1 MHIFSQTFLKELSL
15 TGKFRSTEI
24 NASNLSAL
32 HWHLNTRGEK
42 NVNRISTRK
51 D

>member
-1 MHIFSQTFLKELSL
+1 MRIFNQTFLKVLSL
-15 TGKFRSTEI
+15 TGKFRSMEI

-32 HWHLNTRGEK
+32 HWHINTREK
-42 NVNRISTRK
+42 NANRISTKK